1 MLPILWRSNHK
12 GGEVKKSACNAINTP
27 LRAEV
32 NDGRLVVEIG
42 IETLEWA
49 SKASNGGPLADCKVD
64 ARRRRE
70 WATDVVKEMLYENE
84 VGESPLIR
92 FIDEMMRSAADH
104 GSAALIWNQKFGRI
118 IKEEK

>member
-1 MLPILWRSNHK
+1 M
-12 GGEVKKSACNAINTP
+12 KKSACNAINTP

-64 ARRRRE
+64 SRRRRE
-70 WATDVVKEMLYENE
+70 WATDVMREMLRENE
-84 VGESPLIR
+84 VGESPLCR
-92 FIDEMMRSAADH
+92 FIDEMMKRAADH
-104 GSAALIWNQKFGRI
+104 GSAALIWNRKCGRI
-118 IKEEK
+118 VKEDQ